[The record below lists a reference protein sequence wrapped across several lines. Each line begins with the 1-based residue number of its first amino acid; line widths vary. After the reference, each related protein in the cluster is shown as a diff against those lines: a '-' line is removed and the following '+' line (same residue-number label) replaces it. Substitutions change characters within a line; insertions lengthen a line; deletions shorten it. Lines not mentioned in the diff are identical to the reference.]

1 MEITALD
8 IVNKAIE
15 LGFDKCGI
23 IPVQMMRDYEV
34 RLEERMEHFP
44 QTKDKYESFRSFA
57 HLQNDYSLAKAIVV
71 VSFWYGKYYIPNNLQ
86 NYVAKYYLTDGRRNP
101 NSEGYQTSTRFEKYL
116 MDCGFQTATDR
127 DFGITALRWA
137 GMKAGIGIIRKN
149 NFFYTEK
156 GSYQYL
162 EAFLIDQPLQY
173 IPLPSTAPTAPSS
186 TMVRRSA
193 VQHWTTTLM
202 CLALTPI
209 TSPSTDRCKSA

>member
-71 VSFWYGKYYIPNNLQ
+71 VSFWYDCAAVGRNEGRNRNHTQKQFFLHGKRLLSIS
-86 NYVAKYYLTDGRRNP
+86 G
-101 NSEGYQTSTRFEKYL
+101 S
-116 MDCGFQTATDR
+116 
-127 DFGITALRWA
+127 
-137 GMKAGIGIIRKN
+137 
-149 NFFYTEK
+149 FF
-156 GSYQYL
+156 
-162 EAFLIDQPLQY
+162 D
-173 IPLPSTAPTAPSS
+173 
-186 TMVRRSA
+186 
-193 VQHWTTTLM
+193 
-202 CLALTPI
+202 
-209 TSPSTDRCKSA
+209 